1 MIRSWLT
8 RKISKLLW
16 RILMVDDPKPEQS
29 LVKSD
34 RSDQLHEQQDVD
46 SLSRAMLKQQ
56 ESFDRSL
63 LEERLFS
70 NKLKNWLDR
79 YSRMNSDHRRM
90 EDQLMQEAAILLG
103 NPPRQAADPDAAP
116 EAEIVDEPP
125 EEAA

>member
-1 MIRSWLT
+1 
-8 RKISKLLW
+8 
-16 RILMVDDPKPEQS
+16 MVDDPKPEQS

-34 RSDQLHEQQDVD
+34 RSDQLHEQHDVD
-46 SLSRAMLKQQ
+46 SLSRAMLEQK

-79 YSRMNSDHRRM
+79 YSRMNADHRRM
-90 EDQLMQEAAILLG
+90 EDGLMQEAAVLLG
-103 NPPRQAADPDAAP
+103 NPPRRPAGEEEEPAA
-116 EAEIVDEPP
+116 AEVVDEPP

>member
-1 MIRSWLT
+1 MA
-8 RKISKLLW
+8 
-16 RILMVDDPKPEQS
+16 DDKPPEQS

-34 RSDQLHEQQDVD
+34 RSDQLHEQHDVD
-46 SLSRAMLKQQ
+46 SLSRAMLEQK

-90 EDQLMQEAAILLG
+90 EDGLMQEAAILLG
-103 NPPRQAADPDAAP
+103 NPPTRPAGEDPP
-116 EAEIVDEPP
+116 EAEVVDEPP

>member
-1 MIRSWLT
+1 
-8 RKISKLLW
+8 
-16 RILMVDDPKPEQS
+16 MVDDPKPEQS

-90 EDQLMQEAAILLG
+90 EDQLMQEAAVLLG
-103 NPPRQAADPDAAP
+103 NPPRDADPDAAA

-125 EEAA
+125 GEAA

>member
-1 MIRSWLT
+1 MT
-8 RKISKLLW
+8 EDK
-16 RILMVDDPKPEQS
+16 EQS

-46 SLSRAMLKQQ
+46 SLSRLMLEQK
-56 ESFDRSL
+56 ESYDRNL

-79 YSRMNSDHRRM
+79 YSRMKTDHRVM
-90 EDQLMQEAAILLG
+90 EDKLMQEAAVLLG
-103 NPPRQAADPDAAP
+103 NPPKQAADP

-125 EEAA
+125 EEA

>member
-1 MIRSWLT
+1 MAED
-8 RKISKLLW
+8 K
-16 RILMVDDPKPEQS
+16 PPEQS

-34 RSDQLHEQQDVD
+34 RSDQLHEQHDVD
-46 SLSRAMLKQQ
+46 SLSRMMLEQK

-70 NKLKNWLDR
+70 NKLKGWLDR
-79 YSRMNSDHRRM
+79 YSRMNSEHRRM
-90 EDQLMQEAAILLG
+90 EDQLMQEAAVLL
-103 NPPRQAADPDAAP
+103 NPPRQPATDAP